1 MNRFALRQSLLLFL
15 AATIWGTAFVAQSV
29 GMDYVQPFTFNAVR
43 NIVGAL
49 VLMPGIAIIGRLSRN
64 KNIKAAK
71 QRDKK
76 TLIAGGII
84 CGFILCVASSLQQ
97 FGIKYTT
104 VGKAGFITALY
115 IIIVPLI
122 GLLFKKKTSL
132 KIWIA
137 VFSALIGL
145 YLLCI
150 TDRITS
156 IQPGDIMLL
165 GCAVVFSMHILAID
179 HFSPL
184 VDGVKMSCIQFMTC
198 AVISCVCM
206 MIFEDPE
213 PKHIVDAWFPIIYA
227 GAISS
232 GVAYTLQIIG
242 QKGLD
247 PTVASLIMSLESV
260 VSLIA
265 GWIILHEVL
274 SPRELAG
281 CLIMFF
287 AIILVQLPS
296 RKK

>member
-156 IQPGDIMLL
+156 IQPGDILLL

-213 PKHIVDAWFPIIYA
+213 PKHIVDAWFPIIYT

-232 GVAYTLQIIG
+232 GFAYTLQIIG